1 MLTTRDGGDGTT
13 ETVEGAS
20 EDLDLVVGT
29 GKGVSVFDGTVGKG
43 EDVAE
48 TLDLPVGHPGK
59 SGMTISSE
67 GG

>member
-1 MLTTRDGGDGTT
+1 MLAAGDGGDGTT
-13 ETVEGAS
+13 EAVEGS
-20 EDLDLVVGT
+20 GEDLDLVVGT

-67 GG
+67 RG